1 MNKPF
6 KNITVVGTGTLGT
19 QIALL
24 AGNAGYAVTVYDFRT
39 GILSETLNRLR
50 SSIETKGIKPFV
62 PWEQLEKVRDRI
74 RETTNLD
81 EAVRNA
87 DLIVESVPEDL
98 NIKQAVF
105 QELGEKAPPETI
117 FATNSPSM
125 PVSLIE
131 ESIGRPEK
139 CLNTHFYNIL
149 EGMNMADV
157 MGGTNT
163 TPEVLQ
169 KGVDWVRSMGFIA
182 LTVKNNR

>member
-6 KNITVVGTGTLGT
+6 KNITVIGTGTLGT

-24 AGNAGYAVTVYDFRT
+24 AGNSGYAVTVYDFRT

-98 NIKQAVF
+98 NIKQAHGV
-105 QELGEKAPPETI
+105 QQASVAP
-117 FATNSPSM
+117 
-125 PVSLIE
+125 
-131 ESIGRPEK
+131 
-139 CLNTHFYNIL
+139 
-149 EGMNMADV
+149 
-157 MGGTNT
+157 
-163 TPEVLQ
+163 
-169 KGVDWVRSMGFIA
+169 
-182 LTVKNNR
+182 